1 MNQCYSNLNIFC
13 KVGLVL
19 ENALLVKHNSPKSDT
34 KKEKNM
40 SKLVFVK

>member
-1 MNQCYSNLNIFC
+1 MNQCYSKLKFFC

-19 ENALLVKHNSPKSDT
+19 ENALLVERNSPKSDT

-40 SKLVFVK
+40 SKLIFVK